1 MTEEQRQELERIK
14 NTLKLTDKQA
24 LDYIKGQN
32 VSPEELERLRTQLRH
47 QMENPNIAWGSFDS
61 SKIFGQ

>member
-14 NTLKLTDKQA
+14 NNMGLTDKQA
-24 LDYIKGQN
+24 LDYLKGQN
-32 VSPEELERLRTQLRH
+32 ISPEELERLKTQLQH